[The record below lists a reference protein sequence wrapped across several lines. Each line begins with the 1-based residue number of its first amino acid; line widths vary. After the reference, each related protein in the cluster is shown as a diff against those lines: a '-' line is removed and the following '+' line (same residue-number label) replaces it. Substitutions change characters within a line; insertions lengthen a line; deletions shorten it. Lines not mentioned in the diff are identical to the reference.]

1 MNGFQH
7 SHVGDYLSAPWGLGR
22 SVPDGYGKERQ
33 RRLVAH
39 RLPG

>member
-1 MNGFQH
+1 MNGFHH
-7 SHVGDYLSAPWGLGR
+7 SHVGDEFVGAWGLGR